1 MEYKTPM
8 IAKTLGISPKAVI
21 RLAQQIGLE
30 LKKNKF
36 GHYVFYEKDLQQM
49 LEFQR
54 STSSHEHK
62 LPSNPA
68 AEAAPSNEMQQ
79 FIKELKH
86 ISLRLDR
93 LEEKLQE
100 KADDVVSYQL
110 LQHRNE
116 IEEMHA
122 KIEQLEAALKRKEP
136 IYITP
141 EVAASK
147 QEEKPKRRKMIL
159 NIFGF

>member
-1 MEYKTPM
+1 M
-8 IAKTLGISPKAVI
+8 IAKKLGISPKAVI

-36 GHYVFYEKDLQQM
+36 GHYVFYENDLQQM

-54 STSSHEHK
+54 SAPSHNHEPSSHH
-62 LPSNPA
+62 A

-93 LEEKLQE
+93 LEEKLQN

-116 IEEMHA
+116 MEDMYT
-122 KIEQLEAALKRKEP
+122 KIKQLEEALKQKES

-147 QEEKPKRRKMIL
+147 QEEKPKRRKML
-159 NIFGF
+159 LSIFGF

>member
-49 LEFQR
+49 LDFQR
-54 STSSHEHK
+54 SAPSHKHEPSSYH
-62 LPSNPA
+62 A

-93 LEEKLQE
+93 LEEKLQD

-116 IEEMHA
+116 MEEMHA
-122 KIEQLEAALKRKEP
+122 KIDQLETALKRKES

-141 EVAASK
+141 EVAAAK

-159 NIFGF
+159 SIFGF

>member
-36 GHYVFYEKDLQQM
+36 GHYVFDEKDLQQM
-49 LEFQR
+49 LDFQR
-54 STSSHEHK
+54 SVPSHNHELSSYH
-62 LPSNPA
+62 A

-86 ISLRLDR
+86 ISIRLDR
-93 LEEKLQE
+93 LEEKLQD

-110 LQHRNE
+110 LHHRNE
-116 IEEMHA
+116 MEEMHA
-122 KIEQLEAALKRKEP
+122 KIDQLETALKRKES

-141 EVAASK
+141 EVAAAK

-159 NIFGF
+159 SIFGF

>member
-8 IAKTLGISPKAVI
+8 IAKKLGTSPKAVI

-36 GHYVFYEKDLQQM
+36 GHYVFYEQDLQQM

-54 STSSHEHK
+54 SVPNQEHEPSSYH
-62 LPSNPA
+62 A

-79 FIKELKH
+79 FITQLKD

-100 KADDVVSYQL
+100 KADDVVNYQL

-116 IEEMHA
+116 MEEMHA
-122 KIEQLEAALKRKEP
+122 RIEQLEMTLKQKES
-136 IYITP
+136 IYMTP
-141 EVAASK
+141 EVAAAK
-147 QEEKPKRRKMIL
+147 QEEKPKRRKML
-159 NIFGF
+159 LSIFGF

>member
-21 RLAQQIGLE
+21 RLAQQMGLE

-36 GHYVFYEKDLQQM
+36 GHYVFFEKDLQQM
-49 LEFQR
+49 LDFQR
-54 STSSHEHK
+54 SAPSQNHEPSSYH
-62 LPSNPA
+62 A
-68 AEAAPSNEMQQ
+68 AEAAPSNEMEQ

-86 ISLRLDR
+86 LSLRLDR
-93 LEEKLQE
+93 LEEKLHN

-116 IEEMHA
+116 MEEMYA
-122 KIEQLEAALKRKEP
+122 KINQLEAALKQKES
-136 IYITP
+136 IYITQ

-147 QEEKPKRRKMIL
+147 QEEKPKRRKML
-159 NIFGF
+159 LSIFGF